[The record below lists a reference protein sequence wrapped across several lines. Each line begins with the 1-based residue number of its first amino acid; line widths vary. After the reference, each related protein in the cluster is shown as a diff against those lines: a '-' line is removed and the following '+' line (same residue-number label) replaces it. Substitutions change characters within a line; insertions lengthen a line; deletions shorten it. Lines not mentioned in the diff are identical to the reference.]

1 MRKRENKNMFL
12 KPEMLIAIS
21 AILFSV
27 CALVV
32 SITEVNIMRKQQ
44 KATVWPYLELLPS
57 YNESGFYVLMQNKGV
72 GPAIVKS
79 FIFKFDG
86 EIIKTWD
93 DFLIKLFDN
102 DSVSVSNEWT
112 TINGRVIAPNEEIKI
127 IKIESDR
134 AARHAIRNYHRID
147 IEFCYSSIHNDYWL
161 VNKNNE
167 RCSLSEYEIDDEIQF
182 QN

>member
-1 MRKRENKNMFL
+1 MLL

-32 SITEVNIMRKQQ
+32 SITEVSIMRKQQ

-79 FIFKFDG
+79 FILKFDG

-93 DFLIKLFDN
+93 DFRMKLFGN
-102 DSVSVSNEWT
+102 DSVSITWS
-112 TINGRVIAPNEEIKI
+112 TINGQVIAPNEEIKI
-127 IKIESDR
+127 IIIESDR
-134 AARHAIRNYHRID
+134 AARQAIRNFHRID

-161 VNKNNE
+161 VNKNKE
-167 RCSLSEYEIDDEIQF
+167 RCSLSEYEINDEIQF